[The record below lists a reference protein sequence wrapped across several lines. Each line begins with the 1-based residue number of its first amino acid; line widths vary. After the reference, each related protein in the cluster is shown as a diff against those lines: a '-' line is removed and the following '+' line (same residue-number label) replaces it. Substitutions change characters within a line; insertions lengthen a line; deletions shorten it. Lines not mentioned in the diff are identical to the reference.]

1 MSQFIPFL
9 NYNIPDVL
17 ELLGKP
23 SLSSFYMVF
32 LPLGSTGAALSSEF
46 DDKGLYNTKDD
57 GFRLEEKISLLCTD
71 ATLPGATYDTF
82 QVKGN
87 RQGIVEQYPSY
98 KVYPPVD
105 FSFMVDGDH
114 SVIRLFDTWMNFI
127 SPLNGDEDDISSFY
141 RFRYPEEYSVDFY
154 IVKFE
159 KEEGAWK
166 GKKSFADPSV
176 PINSSTIDAFYQS
189 KKTVYKFKRAYPKN
203 MASIPLSYDG
213 STLIKSSVT
222 FQYER
227 FYTFNIEKNTTP
239 DFIKEFVDSV
249 ISGAGDFISL

>member
-9 NYNIPDVL
+9 NYNIPDIL
-17 ELLGKP
+17 TLFGKP
-23 SLSSFYMVF
+23 SFSSFYMVF
-32 LPLGSTGAALSSEF
+32 LPIGNVGSDLANEF
-46 DDKGLYNTKDD
+46 NEKELYNNNEN
-57 GFRLEEKISLLCTD
+57 GYRLEEKISLLCTD

-114 SVIRLFDTWMNFI
+114 SVIRLFDTLMNFI
-127 SPLNGDEDDISSFY
+127 SPLNGDEDDITSFY
-141 RFRYPEEYSVDFY
+141 RFRYPQDYTIDFY

-166 GKKSFADPSV
+166 GERSFVDITDAVD
-176 PINSSTIDAFYQS
+176 SSTSDAFYQS

-203 MASIPLSYDG
+203 MASIPLSYDS

-222 FQYER
+222 FQYDR
-227 FYTFNIEKNTTP
+227 FFSFDIKENRTP
-239 DFIKEFVDSV
+239 DFITSFVDSI
-249 ISGAGDFISL
+249 ISGS